1 MRTSEVEF
9 SFPVLGFT
17 PDVDAW
23 VFKDRKMLTTCGP
36 DTLKKQMQVGMEL
49 VDADGRRWRVTSVR
63 ALGPIRPL
71 WLWLIHL
78 LALKPQTRIDQELE
92 PLDPL
97 SLDEIKAR
105 VCACYEKPIATG
117 TRPRTKR
124 TISANS
130 SRCSNR
136 CAPPAASRRSMNAR
150 GWTASTRIESVG
162 LKARDLAL
170 GGLID

>member
-105 VCACYEKPIATG
+105 VCACYEAHRDWYEAEDEEDYQRELVPLLEQVRAARSVAEIDECTG
-117 TRPRTKR
+117 LD
-124 TISANS
+124 SF
-130 SRCSNR
+130 
-136 CAPPAASRRSMNAR
+136 NAY
-150 GWTASTRIESVG
+150 
-162 LKARDLAL
+162 
-170 GGLID
+170 